1 MIITTNTIWEN
12 VSYHIKKTL
21 TVMIHFNI
29 INIQYKVIN
38 YQYMQNLKKLN
49 IAALT
54 HHVIREMIL
63 EADEMHSLENAR
75 PLAE

>member
-1 MIITTNTIWEN
+1 
-12 VSYHIKKTL
+12 
-21 TVMIHFNI
+21 
-29 INIQYKVIN
+29 
-38 YQYMQNLKKLN
+38 MQNLKKLN

>member
-1 MIITTNTIWEN
+1 
-12 VSYHIKKTL
+12 
-21 TVMIHFNI
+21 MIHFNI
-29 INIQYKVIN
+29 INIQYKLSIYAKFEN
-38 YQYMQNLKKLN
+38 LN

-75 PLAE
+75 PLAEWIIHSVQYIESLVPTHHPNA

>member
-29 INIQYKVIN
+29 INIQYKLSI
-38 YQYMQNLKKLN
+38 YAKFEKLN

>member
-1 MIITTNTIWEN
+1 
-12 VSYHIKKTL
+12 
-21 TVMIHFNI
+21 MIHFNI

-38 YQYMQNLKKLN
+38 YQYMQNLEKLN

-75 PLAE
+75 PLAEWIIHAVQYIENLVPTHHPNA

>member
-1 MIITTNTIWEN
+1 
-12 VSYHIKKTL
+12 
-21 TVMIHFNI
+21 
-29 INIQYKVIN
+29 
-38 YQYMQNLKKLN
+38 MQNLKKLN

-75 PLAE
+75 PLAEWIIHSIQHIEAQVSTYHPNA

>member
-1 MIITTNTIWEN
+1 
-12 VSYHIKKTL
+12 
-21 TVMIHFNI
+21 
-29 INIQYKVIN
+29 
-38 YQYMQNLKKLN
+38 MQNLKKLN

-75 PLAE
+75 PLAEWIIHAVQYI